1 MGEKTLLPAHLSHT
15 IRRLFSPLLPH
26 ILREVSP
33 LILVVLAFVAFVL
46 YNGGVTVGDKTNHK
60 PSFHPMQAYPPPP

>member
-1 MGEKTLLPAHLSHT
+1 MYLSTAECFQAGAVGEKTSLPAHLSHT

-33 LILVVLAFVAFVL
+33 LILVVLAFVVF
-46 YNGGVTVGDKTNHK
+46 
-60 PSFHPMQAYPPPP
+60 